1 MKPSMKPGMKLSVG
15 SIPIIATA
23 TVLVGA
29 MLYGAIA
36 YPNFASWGV
45 FRNLLVDNAV
55 LGVAAIGATFVILS
69 GGIDLSIGSV
79 MAFTSIL
86 VAWLIERAG
95 IHPLVA
101 FAIALAVGTAF
112 GLAQGSLIRIFKLP
126 AFLVTLAGMFLARG
140 AAFWVH
146 PESLGIVH
154 EFVGSTLNSEMSFRL
169 PLGPRGI
176 SIPLTVDIFII
187 AVVCSAY
194 ILRCTRSGRSVYAI
208 GDDEHAAQ
216 LMGIP
221 VGRVRAGVYGVS
233 GFFSAL
239 AGIVLVLY
247 QQSGNPASSVGY
259 ELDAI
264 AAVVIGGTL
273 LRGGVGS
280 IHGTVMGV
288 LILGLIQT
296 LLSFHANTH
305 GAISSWWTRI
315 AVGGLMLVFVVI
327 QRLVERIASRGR

>member
-1 MKPSMKPGMKLSVG
+1 MKAGLG

-23 TVLVGA
+23 AVLLSA
-29 MLYGAIA
+29 MLYGAAA
-36 YPNFASWGV
+36 YPNFASFGV
-45 FRNLLVDNAV
+45 ARNLLVDNAV
-55 LGVAAIGATFVILS
+55 LGVAAVGATFVILA

-86 VAWLIERAG
+86 IARLIEKSG
-95 IHPLVA
+95 VHPLAA
-101 FAIALAVGTAF
+101 FSIALAAGTLF
-112 GLAQGSLIRIFKLP
+112 GFAQGSLIRIFRLP

-154 EFVGSTLNSEMSFRL
+154 EFVAGTLNTQLTFRL
-169 PLGPRGI
+169 PLGPRGV
-176 SIPLTVDIFII
+176 SIPLTVDIFIMSVLG
-187 AVVCSAY
+187 AGY
-194 ILRCTRSGRSVYAI
+194 ILRCTRAGRAVYAI

-216 LMGIP
+216 LMGIA
-221 VGRVRAGVYGVS
+221 VGKVRAGVYAVS

-239 AGIVLVLY
+239 AGVVLVLY
-247 QQSGNPASSVGY
+247 QQSGNPASCTGY

-280 IHGTVMGV
+280 IYGTVMGV

-296 LLSFHANTH
+296 LLSFHAQTH
-305 GAISSWWTRI
+305 AATGGGLSSWWTRI
-315 AVGGLMLVFVVI
+315 AIGGLMLLFVVI
-327 QRLVERIASRGR
+327 QRLVERLAGKSR